1 MTPLRQK
8 MMESLELRGVSPK
21 TLKLYVDCVS
31 RFARHYG
38 KSPEQLGRDE
48 VRRYLLYLIH
58 ERKVAWGTYK
68 QALAA
73 LRYLYRWVLE
83 QGELVEDIRAP
94 RPERRLPVVLS
105 FEEVHRFFAAIPSF
119 KHRTLLMFA
128 YAAGLR
134 VSEAARVRVSDID
147 SQRMVIRVVLGK
159 RKKDRYTILSPLLLE
174 MLRHYWWAARPKD
187 YLFPGR
193 GKSGHVT
200 SSSVQRACLD
210 AQAASGLAK
219 EVTPHTLRH
228 SFATHLLEAGTDLRV
243 IQVLL
248 GHASPRTTALYT
260 HVSTKLISQ
269 TRSPL
274 ELLVASHSTKADASA
289 KREA

>member
-128 YAAGLR
+128 YAACLR

-147 SQRMVIRVVLGK
+147 SQRMVIRVVQGK